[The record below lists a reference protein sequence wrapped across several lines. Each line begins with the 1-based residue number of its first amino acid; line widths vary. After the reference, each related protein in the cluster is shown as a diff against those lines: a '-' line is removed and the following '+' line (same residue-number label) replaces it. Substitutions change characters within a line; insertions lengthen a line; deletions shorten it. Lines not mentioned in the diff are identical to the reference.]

1 VNKKKKK
8 VQLPFRLNIL
18 FFVIFLLFSVLIL
31 QLGVVQILN
40 GEEYENEINRTI
52 QDTTNIPVPRGK
64 IYDRNLKTMVDNKP
78 LYSITYTPEKN
89 VQAEKRL
96 EVAEELAKYISMYT
110 DKNKKQKIKTITER
124 NKQEYWYLNNKE
136 EADSRLSDEEVSEMD
151 NAEQYKT
158 ILKRIT
164 KDEFED
170 LKEEDYNIILIK
182 KELDKA
188 YSLTPQIVKNEDVT
202 PEEYAKVAEHLD
214 DLPGINATT
223 DWIRDYPNKDTLKNL
238 LGSITSQEQGIPADK
253 EAYYL
258 TRGYSR
264 NDRVGK
270 SGLEEQYEETLR
282 GRKEKI
288 EHTTNKD
295 GDVIGSK
302 VAVKGERGKDL
313 VLTID
318 LELQE
323 KIDKIIRDELKTAIQ
338 KHPYENRYLKEAMAV
353 AINPQTGELLA
364 VSGQEYDRKNNKFKD
379 AAFKAL
385 QEAHIPGSTVKGA
398 SVLAGYQSGVIS
410 PGDSFND
417 TPIQIAQTK
426 KGSWKPLGP
435 VNDIDALRMSSNVYM
450 FYVALRMG
458 GEYRYPFP
466 NGSSVSFDRS
476 AFQEMRNYFNQFGLG
491 VGTGVDFPFEST
503 GVVGSTSSAQAG
515 NLLDLA
521 IGQYDTYTTLQLA
534 QYVST
539 IANDGYRVRPHFLKE
554 IRLPNNEEE
563 DNLGTVYRSQNTD
576 VLNRIQMPKSQIER
590 VQEGFRQA
598 YQVPSGTAYQY
609 FTGVEYKPAGKTG
622 TAESFYVDGDTVV
635 KTENRSLIG
644 YAPYD
649 EPEIAFAV
657 IVPYLGKPASQH
669 PINHKIGRGIMD
681 TYFQLKKER
690 DQGKD

>member
-1 VNKKKKK
+1 
-8 VQLPFRLNIL
+8 
-18 FFVIFLLFSVLIL
+18 
-31 QLGVVQILN
+31 
-40 GEEYENEINRTI
+40 
-52 QDTTNIPVPRGK
+52 
-64 IYDRNLKTMVDNKP
+64 
-78 LYSITYTPEKN
+78 
-89 VQAEKRL
+89 
-96 EVAEELAKYISMYT
+96 MYT

-136 EADSRLSDEEVSEMD
+136 EHDSRLSDEKVSEME
-151 NAEQYKT
+151 NAKQYKN

-164 KDEFED
+164 KDEYED

-323 KIDKIIRDELKTAIQ
+323 KVDKIIRDELKTAIQ

-364 VSGQEYDRKNNKFKD
+364 RSEEHTSELQSRGHLVCRLLLEKKKKYKNKH
-379 AAFKAL
+379 L
-385 QEAHIPGSTVKGA
+385 
-398 SVLAGYQSGVIS
+398 
-410 PGDSFND
+410 
-417 TPIQIAQTK
+417 
-426 KGSWKPLGP
+426 
-435 VNDIDALRMSSNVYM
+435 
-450 FYVALRMG
+450 
-458 GEYRYPFP
+458 
-466 NGSSVSFDRS
+466 
-476 AFQEMRNYFNQFGLG
+476 
-491 VGTGVDFPFEST
+491 
-503 GVVGSTSSAQAG
+503 
-515 NLLDLA
+515 NL
-521 IGQYDTYTTLQLA
+521 I
-534 QYVST
+534 
-539 IANDGYRVRPHFLKE
+539 
-554 IRLPNNEEE
+554 
-563 DNLGTVYRSQNTD
+563 
-576 VLNRIQMPKSQIER
+576 
-590 VQEGFRQA
+590 
-598 YQVPSGTAYQY
+598 
-609 FTGVEYKPAGKTG
+609 
-622 TAESFYVDGDTVV
+622 
-635 KTENRSLIG
+635 
-644 YAPYD
+644 
-649 EPEIAFAV
+649 
-657 IVPYLGKPASQH
+657 
-669 PINHKIGRGIMD
+669 
-681 TYFQLKKER
+681 
-690 DQGKD
+690 